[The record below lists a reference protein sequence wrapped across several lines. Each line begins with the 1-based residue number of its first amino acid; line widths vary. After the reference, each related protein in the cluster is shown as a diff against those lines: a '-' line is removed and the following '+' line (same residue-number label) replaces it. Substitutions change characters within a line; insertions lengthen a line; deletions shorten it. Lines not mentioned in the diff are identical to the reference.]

1 MGTLTGQQINNTYD
15 GLLKLA
21 DSTTGITSSFQAI
34 EDGLG
39 NNTGSRISTQGITS
53 PNIVNVKTTLVPDY
67 MGNGFGTTAIAPVA
81 NTQNRLVYG
90 MFYDTGVHSYS
101 AITYNLNTLS
111 STSDVVNFYFYS
123 LQLGSL
129 VGIGPKDLIMSG
141 ITLESSVP
149 SVTGITTT
157 VLPSTL
163 SFSGTGGG
171 WYIYAYYIS
180 NSGVT
185 PTIRYNSPITASHLQ
200 GGIPLNPLG
209 NYITVTNN
217 GTGVGSRYLQFANI
231 GTPITIN
238 NLAVQ
243 PSYSENDI
251 LINTILNIGT
261 PSLGFSLK
269 VIK

>member
-53 PNIVNVKTTLVPDY
+53 PNIANIQTTLVPDFA
-67 MGNGFGTTAIAPVA
+67 GNGFGTTANAAQA
-81 NTQNRLVYG
+81 NTQNRLIYG

-111 STSDVVNFYFYS
+111 SFSDVVSFYFYS
-123 LQLGSL
+123 LQIVPLAG
-129 VGIGPKDLIMSG
+129 VAPKDLIMSG
-141 ITLESSVP
+141 ITLESSAP
-149 SVTGITTT
+149 STTGIKTTS
-157 VLPSTL
+157 LPSTL

-180 NSGVT
+180 NADVT
-185 PTIRYNSPITASHLQ
+185 PTVRYNNPITTSHLQ

-209 NYITVTNN
+209 YYISVTNN
-217 GTGVGSRYLQFANI
+217 STGIASRQAPFIN
-231 GTPITIN
+231 GTPLIIN
-238 NLAVQ
+238 NLAIQ
-243 PSYSENDI
+243 PSYSQNDI
-251 LINTILNIGT
+251 IVNMNLVLST
-261 PSLGFSLK
+261 PPLGFALN

>member
-53 PNIVNVKTTLVPDY
+53 PNISNVQTTLVPDY
-67 MGNGFGTTAIAPVA
+67 MGNGFILTASAPVA
-81 NTQNRLVYG
+81 STQNRLLYNI
-90 MFYDTGVHSYS
+90 FYDTGVHSYS

-111 STSDVVNFYFYS
+111 STSDIVNFYFYS
-123 LQLGSL
+123 VQLVPGFGVAPGNL
-129 VGIGPKDLIMSG
+129 LMSG
-141 ITLESSVP
+141 ITLSSRAP

-157 VLPSTL
+157 TLPSTL

-171 WYIYAYYIS
+171 WYVYAYSVS
-180 NSGVT
+180 NANVT
-185 PTIRYNSPITASHLQ
+185 PTVRYNTPNLQNLLQVGVPLSPLGFYLGVAGQNTLTTSRSVLFPT
-200 GGIPLNPLG
+200 GIPA
-209 NYITVTNN
+209 V
-217 GTGVGSRYLQFANI
+217 
-231 GTPITIN
+231 IN

-243 PSYSENDI
+243 PSYSVSDI
-251 LINTILNIGT
+251 TSNWAQVASVPPIGFALN
-261 PSLGFSLK
+261 